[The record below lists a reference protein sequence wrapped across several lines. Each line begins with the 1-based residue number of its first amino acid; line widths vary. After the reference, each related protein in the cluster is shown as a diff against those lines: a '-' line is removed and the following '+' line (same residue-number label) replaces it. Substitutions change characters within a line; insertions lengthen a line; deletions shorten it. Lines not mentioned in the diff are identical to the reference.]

1 MKLREAKLPLEVI
14 ILIIAGIL
22 VLTTGVLLFSVYKGA
37 LPYFENGLYGLLLI
51 IFALQTITLGRTPF
65 GDLPRS
71 TLVLFLGLLIAV
83 IGMVTCL
90 IPISIRLPRIL
101 LFLCFGPGGLL
112 LFLQLLFA
120 KDKLRRWAHYG
131 GIFRHLIVACG
142 AVYVLSMVIALLLL
156 NQRLL
161 TTPLTAVGILV
172 FGVAVFYLAIV
183 LEKIDRTYPEAAKS
197 AEGNVKLS
205 TEQVMIL
212 FTGIFMVIIGIVL
225 IPVNLGILPFSASA
239 QLGILMV
246 IFAIQML
253 AFGNTPIGPFPR
265 SWIVLAFGLLF
276 ALLGAISCII
286 PEILVQFLT
295 ILVGV
300 LNILGGV
307 LALAKM
313 LPSKQRRPEEPRKPT
328 PPILTKLFATQLT
341 LNLLQIL
348 FGMSMLVPGMVPGLV
363 IGVILAANG
372 CVLLYLLHILL
383 MLDTMRSEMEAAK

>member
-161 TTPLTAVGILV
+161 TTPLTAVVILV

-212 FTGIFMVIIGIVL
+212 FTGIFHGDHRHCVDSCQFGHTSL
-225 IPVNLGILPFSASA
+225 FSKRTVRNSYGNFRYPDACLRKHSNWPISA
-239 QLGILMV
+239 QLDSACV
-246 IFAIQML
+246 WSSFC
-253 AFGNTPIGPFPR
+253 PIGSYIMHHSR
-265 SWIVLAFGLLF
+265 NFGTVSDN
-276 ALLGAISCII
+276 SC
-286 PEILVQFLT
+286 
-295 ILVGV
+295 
-300 LNILGGV
+300 
-307 LALAKM
+307 
-313 LPSKQRRPEEPRKPT
+313 RRPQYFGRRTSSGKNAAFQTATPRGTAQTHSPNT
-328 PPILTKLFATQLT
+328 
-341 LNLLQIL
+341 
-348 FGMSMLVPGMVPGLV
+348 
-363 IGVILAANG
+363 
-372 CVLLYLLHILL
+372 H
-383 MLDTMRSEMEAAK
+383 